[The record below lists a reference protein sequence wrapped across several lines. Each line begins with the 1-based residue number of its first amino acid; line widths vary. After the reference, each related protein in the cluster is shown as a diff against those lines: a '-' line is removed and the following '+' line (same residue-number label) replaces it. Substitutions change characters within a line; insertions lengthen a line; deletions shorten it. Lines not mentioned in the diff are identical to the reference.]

1 MEVKNAS
8 KIYRLKQKV
17 LENLPPTEMPW
28 TIFGRLMVKT
38 GIIWS
43 KVDETTEVTPEQMV
57 KALDAVESLLGKRI
71 EV

>member
-1 MEVKNAS
+1 MDVKVAS

-17 LENLPPTEMPW
+17 IENLPANEMPW
-28 TIFGRLMVKT
+28 TVFGRLMVKT

-43 KVDETTEVTPEQMV
+43 KVDETTEVTPEQMA
-57 KALDAVESLLGKRI
+57 KALDAVESLLGKRL